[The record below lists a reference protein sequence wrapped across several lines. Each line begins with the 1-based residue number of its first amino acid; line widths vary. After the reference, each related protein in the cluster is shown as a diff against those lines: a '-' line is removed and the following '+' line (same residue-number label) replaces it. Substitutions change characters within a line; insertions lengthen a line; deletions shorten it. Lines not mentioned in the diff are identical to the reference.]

1 MPDGI
6 LVGIDGSLASR
17 SAITWALERARSIRT
32 AVVLLIVVD
41 DEWGAV
47 GERAI
52 AELRDTA
59 EDVAGRELEF
69 ARERAGSVGVTAAI
83 AVGAPMLVLASEA
96 SAFESVVIGTHKV
109 GTFHGHALGSRGLQ
123 LAAVSP
129 VPTMVVPVE
138 LSHGRNGVA
147 VGVGDAPGWTDAL
160 RFAMREAI
168 RLEERLLLVR
178 AVGPTDIEEEA
189 LLEIA
194 RDLPEADDLVAGI
207 AVRRSPAGAGETL
220 AGVSRRAVLTVSGRP
235 TAPGARGFRPLGR
248 ANGDLLMNA
257 GGPVA
262 IVPFMSG
269 AERRAVRPSLVRVS
283 ARTRAERRSIP

>member
-1 MPDGI
+1 VPNRI

-17 SAITWALERARSIRT
+17 AAVIWALERARSIRT
-32 AVVLLIVVD
+32 GIVLLIIVD

-47 GERAI
+47 GERTI
-52 AELRDTA
+52 AELRETA
-59 EDVAGRELEF
+59 EDVAVRELEF
-69 ARERAGSVGVTAAI
+69 ARERAGSVEVTAAI
-83 AVGAPMLVLASEA
+83 AVGAPMLVLATEA

-123 LAAVSP
+123 LAAISP
-129 VPTMVVPVE
+129 VPTMVVPVDV
-138 LSHGRNGVA
+138 SHGRSGVA
-147 VGVGDAPGWTDAL
+147 VGAGDAPGWTDAL

-178 AVGPTDIEEEA
+178 AVGPTTIDEQA

-194 RDLPEADDLVAGI
+194 WSLPEAADLFAGI
-207 AVRRSPAGAGETL
+207 AVRRSPGGPGETL

-269 AERRAVRPSLVRVS
+269 AERPAARASLIHAS
-283 ARTRAERRSIP
+283 APIRAE

>member
-1 MPDGI
+1 MPDRI

-17 SAITWALERARSIRT
+17 AAVIWALERARSIRT
-32 AVVLLIVVD
+32 GVVLLIVVD

-52 AELRDTA
+52 AELRETA
-59 EDVAGRELEF
+59 EGVAVRELEF
-69 ARERAGSVGVTAAI
+69 ARERAGSVEVTAAI

-129 VPTMVVPVE
+129 VPTMVVP
-138 LSHGRNGVA
+138 GRRVA
-147 VGVGDAPGWTDAL
+147 RAQRRRGRGGGCPGLDGRA
-160 RFAMREAI
+160 AI
-168 RLEERLLLVR
+168 RDAGGHPPRGAPDCSSAPR
-178 AVGPTDIEEEA
+178 ARRCIEEQA

-194 RDLPEADDLVAGI
+194 WDLPEAADLFAGI
-207 AVRRSPAGAGETL
+207 VVRRSPAGPGETL

-248 ANGDLLMNA
+248 ANSDLLMNA

-262 IVPFMSG
+262 IVPFVSG
-269 AERRAVRPSLVRVS
+269 AERATSPASLVRISVP
-283 ARTRAERRSIP
+283 TGAE

>member
-1 MPDGI
+1 VPDGI

-17 SAITWALERARSIRT
+17 AAIIWALERARGIRT
-32 AVVLLIVVD
+32 GVVLLIVAD

-52 AELRDTA
+52 AELRESA
-59 EDVAGRELEF
+59 EDVAVRELEF
-69 ARERAGSVGVTAAI
+69 ARERAGAVDVTAAI

-96 SAFESVVIGTHKV
+96 SAFESAVIGTHKV

-129 VPTMVVPVE
+129 VPTMVIPVDV
-138 LSHGRNGVA
+138 SHGRSGVA
-147 VGVGDAPGWTDAL
+147 VGVGDAPGWTAAL
-160 RFAMREAI
+160 RFAIREAV
-168 RLEERLLLVR
+168 RLEERLMLVR
-178 AVGPTDIEEEA
+178 SAGPTMLEERE

-194 RDLPEADDLVAGI
+194 WEVPEAADLADGI
-207 AVRRSPAGAGETL
+207 VVRRSPAGPGETL
-220 AGVSRRAVLTVSGRP
+220 AGVSRRAVLTVTGRP

-248 ANGDLLMNA
+248 ANSDLLMNA

-262 IVPFMSG
+262 IVPFVSG
-269 AERRAVRPSLVRVS
+269 AESATAPASLVGMS
-283 ARTRAERRSIP
+283 APTRAD